1 MIRIFKYS
9 VAIICAL
16 ILSATVQTA
25 TLNAQSHAKF
35 ELTGIGVPD
44 SVMAVVKYCTDEW
57 SKYVY
62 SDVPIRVSVSW
73 QELEGK
79 VNAYAKPA
87 NYYAIDG
94 IYYPA
99 ALMEKIQ
106 KKNLNGNEADIEV
119 AINDTLK
126 WYFDVKTIPTSLP
139 AGVQDLASTLFHEF
153 AHGLGYIGSITEAN
167 LQTSAFDIP
176 TIFDMFVSDETGNP
190 IVKRT
195 KNSFEL
201 NNKMLTSESL
211 YWNGA
216 IAKSYS
222 GQILRLYAPKTFN
235 SGSTVYHLD
244 ENTYP
249 YSDGFAMM
257 TPQVRNSEFFRKP
270 DVATLAM
277 LADIGWNDYFIQHAI
292 PQNSSDL
299 VSKTII
305 SFSLIDTLLQK
316 DNQKVIYSF
325 DAGRHIDSVD
335 AIYNEETQMFDAEI
349 PTMQFDHTVSY
360 KIRSITSNKD
370 TFFFPHTYPQEY
382 FSVFMGDDV
391 VAPVIEHDPLKKV
404 KATVNNATADI
415 VFTADITDN
424 FEIDSAYVMYY
435 FSNNKDVHTLNFPN
449 TSDFRVVLSFS
460 SDVSFSETD
469 FLYYKIVAVDKTGNT
484 TYTNDNEYYKVPF
497 EYPADPIS
505 YLTLMD
511 FENDVDNDIFRLE
524 GFSISKVDGFDNNAL
539 HTDHPYKYSGSSSVY
554 VQYKATLKKPIVLAS
569 NPATMTFDEVVLV
582 EPGKVGIP
590 FGTFGFWD
598 YVVVE
603 GSKDE
608 ENWYPLG
615 KKGWDSQLWDDWYQL
630 YHSQKKNDGKN
641 ENSFAVGNASY
652 YKKHTINLLENKYFR
667 TGDTVFIRFRLQ
679 SDETNYAW
687 GWAIDNLKI
696 QERIASPIIPLAPI
710 DVELYPNPCSDWL
723 YISDNQLYS
732 VDILD
737 VTGAV
742 KIKTG
747 TIPINVSSLSKGVYI
762 ARIMLSSGEVH
773 TQKFIKQ

>member
-1 MIRIFKYS
+1 MIRIFRYCMAS
-9 VAIICAL
+9 VCSV
-16 ILSATVQTA
+16 ILMVQTA
-25 TLNAQSHAKF
+25 TLTAQNHAKF

-44 SVMAVVKYCTDEW
+44 SVMAVVKFCTDEW

-99 ALMEKIQ
+99 ALMEKKQ

-126 WYFDVKTIPTSLP
+126 WYVDVNNIPTSLP
-139 AGVQDLASTLFHEF
+139 SGVQDLASTLLHEL
-153 AHGLGYIGSITEAN
+153 AHGLGYVGSITEAN
-167 LQTSAFDIP
+167 LQTSEFDVP
-176 TIFDMFVSDETGNP
+176 TIFDMFVSDDRGNP
-190 IVKRT
+190 IVTRT
-195 KNSFEL
+195 KKSFEL
-201 NNKMLTSESL
+201 NNSLLTSEAL
-211 YWNGA
+211 YWNGC
-216 IAKSYS
+216 IAKSYC
-222 GQILRLYAPKTFN
+222 GQMLKLYAPKSFN

-244 ENTYP
+244 ENSYP

-257 TPQVRNSEFFRKP
+257 TPQVRNSDIFRKP
-270 DVATLAM
+270 DIATLAM
-277 LADIGWNDYFIQHAI
+277 LADIGWNDYFIQHTI
-292 PQNSSDL
+292 PQNSSNL
-299 VSKTII
+299 ATNTII
-305 SFSLIDTLLQK
+305 SFSLVDTLLQK
-316 DNQKVIYSF
+316 DNQKIIYSF

-335 AIYNEETQMFDAEI
+335 AIYNEEAQMFMAEI
-349 PTMQFDHTVSY
+349 PTMQFDHTISY
-360 KIRSITSNKD
+360 KIRSITSKKD
-370 TFFFPHTYPQEY
+370 TFFFPHTYPNEY
-382 FSVFMGDDV
+382 FSVFIGDDV
-391 VAPVIEHDPLKKV
+391 VEPVIEHDPLKKV
-404 KATVNNATADI
+404 KATVNKATADI
-415 VFTADITDN
+415 VFSAGITDN
-424 FEIDSAYVMYY
+424 FEIDSAYVMYF
-435 FSNNKDVHTLNFPN
+435 FSNKKDTLTINFPN
-449 TSDFRVVLSFS
+449 QSDFSVSLAFS
-460 SDVSFSETD
+460 SDETFTEKD
-469 FLYYKIVAVDKTGNT
+469 FLYYKIVAVDKAGNT

-497 EYPADPIS
+497 EYPADPMS
-505 YLTLMD
+505 YLSTVD
-511 FENDVDNDIFRLE
+511 FENKEHNELFRLD
-524 GFSISKVDGFDNNAL
+524 GFSISEVDGFDNMAL

-554 VQYKATLKKPIVLAS
+554 VQYTATLKKPIILTS

-641 ENSFAVGNASY
+641 ENSLAIGDASY

-687 GWAIDNLKI
+687 GWAIDNVEI
-696 QERIASPIIPLAPI
+696 QKRLELPIVPLAPAEI
-710 DVELYPNPCSDWL
+710 ELYPNPCSDWL
-723 YISDNQLYS
+723 YVSDSQLCS

-737 VTGAV
+737 VTGTV

-747 TIPINVSSLSKGVYI
+747 TARINVSSLPKGIYI
-762 ARIMLSSGEVH
+762 ARILLSSGEVR
-773 TQKFIKQ
+773 TQKFVKQ